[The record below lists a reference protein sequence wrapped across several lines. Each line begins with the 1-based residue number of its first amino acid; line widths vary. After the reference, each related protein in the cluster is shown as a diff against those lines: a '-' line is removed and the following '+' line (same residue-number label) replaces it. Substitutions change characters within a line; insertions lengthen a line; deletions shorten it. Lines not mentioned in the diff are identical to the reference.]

1 MEPAGTGFG
10 APMVQRMVLGLG
22 VVLCLGA
29 GFDKWKPWTAENKP
43 EYIVKRAAERPDL
56 RGEDVAASKEQHG
69 WDRPVWQQANEL
81 QVTHFLTPS
90 SESKAPGE
98 FRPETRVRVLY
109 DAAGLYLSFRVKD
122 KYVRSVAAEYR
133 GKVWEDAC
141 AEFFVQPKSDRGYFN
156 FEINCGGTMLLSY
169 HENPDW
175 KGEVKR
181 KEGGVPWELAET
193 VKIHHSMPKTVD
205 PEIVGDTTWQLEYH
219 IPFKLLEEYVGAL
232 GNVAGQTWRANFYKC
247 AETNSHPHWA
257 SWSPILEGNDF
268 HSPRF
273 FGVLRFE

>member
-1 MEPAGTGFG
+1 MKSPKRGLASS
-10 APMVQRMVLGLG
+10 MVRSMALGVG

-29 GFDKWKPWTAENKP
+29 GIDRWKPWTAEDKP
-43 EYIVKRAAERPDL
+43 VYVAKRATERPDL
-56 RGEDVAASKEQHG
+56 RGN
-69 WDRPVWQQANEL
+69 WDSPVWQQANEL
-81 QVTHFLTPS
+81 QIAHFLSRS
-90 SESKAPGE
+90 SENQAASD

-109 DAAGLYLSFRVKD
+109 DAAGVYLFYRVKD
-122 KYVRSVAAEYR
+122 RYIKSVATEYR

-141 AEFFVQPKSDRGYFN
+141 VELFVQPKPERGYFN

-181 KEGGVPWELAET
+181 QDGGVPWELART
-193 VKIHHSMPKTVD
+193 VPIYHSMPERVYPEVVEETV
-205 PEIVGDTTWQLEYH
+205 WQLEYH
-219 IPFKLLEEYVGAL
+219 IPFELLEDYVGPL
-232 GNVAGQTWRANFYKC
+232 GNVAGQAWRANFYKC

-257 SWSPILEGNDF
+257 SWSPILEGDDF